1 MGRGGRRAGAGRKPK
16 SPELRV
22 LTGTQRDDRQVAVG
36 EPAPE
41 GAMICPLHLSDLAQ
55 LHFRSIA
62 LMLEEQ
68 KRASPHYAE
77 HVALLAQRLEQIQR
91 FQAVLE
97 SAGDTYE
104 TTNAQGS
111 TMIRARPEVAMLAD
125 AMRHAQS
132 LLGEPMRLPTR
143 RDFDPPL
150 VLGSLAFGVGWGLAG
165 FCPGPALVAT
175 GAGVG
180 GALVFTLAM
189 LAGMGLFELK
199 GLLDRGRGR

>member
-1 MGRGGRRAGAGRKPK
+1 MVQLSAFVIGLLFGLGLIVSGMSDPAKVIGFLDLAGDWDPSLALVMGGAIVPGLLAFRLAGRR
-16 SPELRV
+16 
-22 LTGTQRDDRQVAVG
+22 
-36 EPAPE
+36 
-41 GAMICPLHLSDLAQ
+41 
-55 LHFRSIA
+55 
-62 LMLEEQ
+62 
-68 KRASPHYAE
+68 
-77 HVALLAQRLEQIQR
+77 
-91 FQAVLE
+91 
-97 SAGDTYE
+97 
-104 TTNAQGS
+104 
-111 TMIRARPEVAMLAD
+111 
-125 AMRHAQS
+125 AQS